1 MDVDVVTEIVIDRPR
16 DDVAAYACDPDHATE
31 WYANIT
37 EVTWKS
43 PKPVAVGSLVEFV
56 AKFLGR
62 RLVYTYEIVEFE
74 PGVRFVMRTADG
86 PFPMVTTYEFFDA
99 GIDATRMVLRNAG
112 TPGGFAKI
120 AARGMEKAMRSAN
133 EKDLRR
139 LKAVLEAR

>member
-16 DDVAAYACDPDHATE
+16 EEVATYASDPDHATE
-31 WYANIT
+31 WYANINQ
-37 EVTWKS
+37 VTWKS
-43 PKPVAVGSLVEFV
+43 PKPLAVGSLVEFV

-62 RLVYTYEIVEFE
+62 RLVYTYEVVEWA
-74 PGVRFVMRTADG
+74 PGVRLVMRTADG
-86 PFPMVTTYEFFDA
+86 PFPMVTTYEFFDV
-99 GIDATRMVLRNAG
+99 GTDATRMMLRNAG

-133 EKDLRR
+133 EKDLSR